1 MRVGQNPAKS
11 IDHVPQPERVTVAI
25 LTYIPFLSGY
35 YEQSLDVLKTCLGS
49 LWENTALPYDLL
61 VFDNAS
67 CQEVRSFL
75 QEAQQQGRIQYL
87 VLSDRNVGKG
97 GAWNLIFQG
106 APGEVIAYA
115 DSDVYFYPGWLEQ
128 SLEILDTF
136 PKVGMVSSRPLR
148 TPETY
153 STSTLAWAQDN
164 PDVTLETGTFMS
176 WEIYQEH
183 TDSLGV
189 SVEQARQWYQT
200 TYDRQV
206 HYAGKT
212 AFIGAAHFQ
221 FVAYK
226 QVLNTLTPL
235 KMDRPMGQVRSL
247 DEKLNQAGYLRLA
260 TAERLVKHLGN
271 RLTGSEPGLLPD
283 KKAARR
289 LRDFPLI
296 RRSLLRLYDQIF
308 RMYYTKK

>member
-35 YEQSLDVLKTCLGS
+35 YEQSLEVLKTCLGS
-49 LWENTALPYDLL
+49 LWENTVLPYDLF

-67 CQEVRSFL
+67 CQEVRNFL

-164 PDVTLETGTFMS
+164 PGVTLENGSFMS

-200 TYDRQV
+200 TYDRRVQ
-206 HYAGKT
+206 YAGKT

-221 FVAYK
+221 FVANK

-247 DEKLNQAGYLRLA
+247 DEKLNEAGYLRLT

-271 RLTGSEPGLLPD
+271 RLTGSEPTHQSD

-289 LRDFPLI
+289 LRDFPPL